1 MPQPQ
6 ILPQKLDKK
15 SVFSPYCKI
24 KQPHPMS
31 ELYGMFALPKQPLS
45 PKRKARTRF
54 PFQRLTKQGFD
65 NSQNLEGGRGRG
77 VIQYITI

>member
-1 MPQPQ
+1 
-6 ILPQKLDKK
+6 
-15 SVFSPYCKI
+15 
-24 KQPHPMS
+24 MS

-54 PFQRLTKQGFD
+54 PFQRLTKQGLD
-65 NSQNLEGGRGRG
+65 NSQNLEGWRSRG

>member
-1 MPQPQ
+1 
-6 ILPQKLDKK
+6 
-15 SVFSPYCKI
+15 
-24 KQPHPMS
+24 MS

-45 PKRKARTRF
+45 QKRKAHTHF
-54 PFQRLTKQGFD
+54 SFQHLAKQEFD